1 MLGFSLVLYY
11 SATNTT
17 KRVAE
22 TVANKLSA
30 DIAESHPALPYTA
43 TDLKWHDENSRTTI
57 EQHNSRVAIK
67 DDLPDMSNYRN
78 IVIGHPIWWA
88 IPLRIISTVIDNLD
102 LNGKNLALFA
112 TSGGTNYDRA
122 KSLIER
128 TIKDNNYDVNV
139 NRGEVLN
146 SSSQVDK
153 WINSLNLA

>member
-1 MLGFSLVLYY
+1 MP
-11 SATNTT
+11 
-17 KRVAE
+17 
-22 TVANKLSA
+22 
-30 DIAESHPALPYTA
+30 DI
-43 TDLKWHDENSRTTI
+43 
-57 EQHNSRVAIK
+57 
-67 DDLPDMSNYRN
+67 SNYRN

-88 IPLRIISTVIDNLD
+88 IPPRIISTVIHNLD
-102 LNGKNLALFA
+102 LNGKNLALFT